1 MRDTESGLDYFNAR
15 YYSPEQGRFVS
26 VDPANAGSDPSDP
39 QTWNGY
45 AYVGGNPMTYTDPS
59 GRFLSVVGIGGG
71 AGTDILG
78 AALPIVNAAIV
89 GIDFLRF
96 VFGSVSK
103 PPACC
108 AAFSSTPNGVSTT
121 DPGIDSNGDLTFP
134 SGGSGT
140 LFGSGQMGPFTFS
153 FGDLTAGQHL
163 DIDKFIGALNC
174 GAGPISTG
182 FCAKFVRMAMEKA
195 GINTAKRPR
204 FAKDY
209 GPFLKTIG
217 CSPISPTPS
226 PDYAPQKGDIAVLQ
240 PPSSNG
246 AGHIEAYN
254 GHRWVSDYFQRSSD
268 LYPSSVYRQ
277 ANVSYEVYRCE

>member
-96 VFGSVSK
+96 VFGSVS
-103 PPACC
+103 
-108 AAFSSTPNGVSTT
+108 
-121 DPGIDSNGDLTFP
+121 NGD
-134 SGGSGT
+134 SG
-140 LFGSGQMGPFTFS
+140 
-153 FGDLTAGQHL
+153 ARR
-163 DIDKFIGALNC
+163 
-174 GAGPISTG
+174 TG
-182 FCAKFVRMAMEKA
+182 FRGEREQDSVVKT
-195 GINTAKRPR
+195 NTIP
-204 FAKDY
+204 
-209 GPFLKTIG
+209 G
-217 CSPISPTPS
+217 
-226 PDYAPQKGDIAVLQ
+226 
-240 PPSSNG
+240 
-246 AGHIEAYN
+246 
-254 GHRWVSDYFQRSSD
+254 
-268 LYPSSVYRQ
+268 
-277 ANVSYEVYRCE
+277 